1 MMARS
6 PWNIRP
12 SPSPAYRVELEEDRK
27 QLKQVSSPH
36 LATTPFRSP
45 QLTLLDVGPDE
56 WRLYWRAPLYQSRR
70 RVRPIEGIV
79 QLPLFEPPTVALA
92 AGAEK
97 EHIVEPE
104 QRRLSLIREK
114 RD

>member
-1 MMARS
+1 MTLTK
-6 PWNIRP
+6 
-12 SPSPAYRVELEEDRK
+12 YRVELDEDRK
-27 QLKQVSSPH
+27 QIKQVSSPH

-45 QLTLLDVGPDE
+45 QLTLWTLGPDE
-56 WRLYWRAPLYQSRR
+56 WRLYWRAPSYQSRR

-97 EHIVEPE
+97 EHVVESE
-104 QRRLSLIREK
+104 QPHLSLIRK
-114 RD
+114 KHD